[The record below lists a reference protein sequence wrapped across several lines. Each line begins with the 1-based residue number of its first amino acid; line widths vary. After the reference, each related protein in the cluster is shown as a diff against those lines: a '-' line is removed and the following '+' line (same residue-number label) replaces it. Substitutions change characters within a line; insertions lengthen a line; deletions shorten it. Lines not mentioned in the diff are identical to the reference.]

1 MSQRDSCH
9 EGIETSGRE
18 TMVGIKVVI
27 ADSKTGKCVQKELS
41 EDNSRAFYGKKIGDT
56 IRGEMIDL
64 TGYEFKITG
73 GSDYCGFPMRE
84 DVYGIGRRKILIVEG
99 KGAHQFKYK
108 IRKTKPFQFH
118 PGSRQRKTV
127 CGNTI
132 YEKIMQVNLTILKHG
147 ITPLFGEKKEDKKQE
162 PAQ

>member
-1 MSQRDSCH
+1 
-9 EGIETSGRE
+9 
-18 TMVGIKVVI
+18 MVGIKVVI
-27 ADSKTGKCVQKELS
+27 ADPKKGKSVQKELS
-41 EDNSRAFYGKKIGDT
+41 EENSHALYGNKIGDV
-56 IRGEMIDL
+56 IRGEILDL

-73 GSDYCGFPMRE
+73 GSDYCGFPMRA
-84 DVYGIGRRKILIVEG
+84 DLHGLGRRKILLVTGI
-99 KGAHQFKYK
+99 GANPFKYK

-132 YEKIMQVNLTILKHG
+132 HDKIMQLNLTIVKEG
-147 ITPLFGEKKEDKKQE
+147 STPLFEEKVAEA